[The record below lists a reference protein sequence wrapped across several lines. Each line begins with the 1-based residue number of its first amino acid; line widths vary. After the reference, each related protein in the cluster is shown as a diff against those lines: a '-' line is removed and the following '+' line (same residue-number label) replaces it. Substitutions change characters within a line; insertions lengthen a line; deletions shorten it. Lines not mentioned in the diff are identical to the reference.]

1 MLAVRANERSAAAA
15 GVNVARVKLVGFAI
29 GAFIA
34 GIGGCLI
41 GYKQLNVTFDAFAA
55 LVGLG
60 LFTTAYLAGI
70 TSVSGGIVAGLI
82 GAGGLLFVSLDHL
95 FDIGNWYGIVV
106 GVGVVLTVIFNPEGL
121 VGPAHV
127 KLDERRQHAVR
138 ARGDLGPDDRGPT
151 SKPVAL
157 PAATEPSDG
166 APARLLTVEALSV
179 NYGGVAAL
187 SDVSFSVD
195 YGHIVGLI
203 GPNGAGKTTAMDA
216 LCGFTMCRGHIDLA
230 GRSLDRLAPHQRAA
244 LGLGR
249 TFQGIDL
256 YEGLSVEEN
265 VIVGQH
271 RAQNRSGDQLH
282 AALGTL
288 GLLELRERSVGELSQ
303 GQRQLV
309 SIARALAGQ
318 PRVVLLDEPA
328 AGLDSGESQWLADR
342 LRDLRDTGGTIVLI
356 DHDMSF
362 VLGLCDE
369 IHVLDFGSLI
379 ASGRPNE
386 IRDDPKVAEAYLGA
400 THGRAVVA

>member
-1 MLAVRANERSAAAA
+1 
-15 GVNVARVKLVGFAI
+15 
-29 GAFIA
+29 
-34 GIGGCLI
+34 
-41 GYKQLNVTFDAFAA
+41 
-55 LVGLG
+55 
-60 LFTTAYLAGI
+60 
-70 TSVSGGIVAGLI
+70 
-82 GAGGLLFVSLDHL
+82 
-95 FDIGNWYGIVV
+95 
-106 GVGVVLTVIFNPEGL
+106 
-121 VGPAHV
+121 
-127 KLDERRQHAVR
+127 
-138 ARGDLGPDDRGPT
+138 
-151 SKPVAL
+151 
-157 PAATEPSDG
+157 
-166 APARLLTVEALSV
+166 
-179 NYGGVAAL
+179 
-187 SDVSFSVD
+187 
-195 YGHIVGLI
+195 
-203 GPNGAGKTTAMDA
+203 
-216 LCGFTMCRGHIDLA
+216 MCRGHIDLA